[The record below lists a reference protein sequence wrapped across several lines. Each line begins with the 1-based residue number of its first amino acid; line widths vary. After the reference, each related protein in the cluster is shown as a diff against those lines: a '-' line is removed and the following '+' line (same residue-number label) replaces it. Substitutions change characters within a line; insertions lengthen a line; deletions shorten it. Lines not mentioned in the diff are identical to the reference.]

1 MIRDWLE
8 ILLVWLAAVMF
19 SPVRGLGWLAY
30 MVFASLRAGWWNA
43 EIYFTRRIDK

>member
-8 ILLVWLAAVMF
+8 ISLVWTAGVLC
-19 SPVRGLGWLAY
+19 SPLRWLGWLAY
-30 MVFASLRAGWWNA
+30 MVFASVRVGWWNA